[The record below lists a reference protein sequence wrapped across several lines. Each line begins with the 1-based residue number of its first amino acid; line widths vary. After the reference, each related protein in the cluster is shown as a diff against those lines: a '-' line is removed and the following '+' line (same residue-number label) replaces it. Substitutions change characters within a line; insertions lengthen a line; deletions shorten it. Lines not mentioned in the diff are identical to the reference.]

1 MSVTKGG
8 YQGITMYN
16 GTTEFVSTRGIRDVS
31 VSIEPEYVDLANGLR
46 RPIAYRSTVSLTI
59 VDHSIYDQLVTWA
72 EALTAVQFVLVG
84 QSKCLQGYDDTY
96 INLVDQFT
104 PFGDVNG
111 FRIEL
116 VNTKYSPTWY
126 TNTNLAWF
134 AGWLDGDTDNIP
146 DSGEGS
152 PSYEYVF
159 DETNVDWT
167 LDFSEPTLTFYIKDV
182 INASNVATLYRDI
195 VFPFPGL
202 TATISIEVTETT
214 GITSSNLA
222 IGCQFRSITDTLIST
237 STTNVGGSVGRK
249 THTATIPSGTYTIRL
264 FATQLNNLADP
275 PDFFFANVDNDGG
288 TEVALGPPSHT
299 SDVWDD
305 VKAYNTDLSIVVP
318 CSAGKAGTLYS
329 LIPQRLAVKYP
340 TLRVDGVSAETL
352 Y

>member
-8 YQGITMYN
+8 YQGITIYN

-46 RPIAYRSTVSLTI
+46 RPIAYRRTVSLTI

-126 TNTNLAWF
+126 TNTNLAWY
-134 AGWLDGDTDNIP
+134 AGWFDGDADNLP
-146 DSGEGS
+146 DSGEGT
-152 PSYEYVF
+152 PSYEYSKTQ
-159 DETNVDWT
+159 TNI
-167 LDFSEPTLTFYIKDV
+167 TLTQSFNTSTSEFTVEIDT
-182 INASNVATLYRDI
+182 ISNATNNAKLLLDI
-195 VFPFPGL
+195 PFPFPGATVTFSADITDNTTGATVSVGLNPLNASGSGLGLVSTAVTANGRVSL
-202 TATISIEVTETT
+202 TTTLPASTYYLRIFPVQIFNATIGVSELTQVT
-214 GITSSNLA
+214 
-222 IGCQFRSITDTLIST
+222 
-237 STTNVGGSVGRK
+237 
-249 THTATIPSGTYTIRL
+249 
-264 FATQLNNLADP
+264 
-275 PDFFFANVDNDGG
+275 
-288 TEVALGPPSHT
+288 
-299 SDVWDD
+299 
-305 VKAYNTDLSIVVP
+305 
-318 CSAGKAGTLYS
+318 
-329 LIPQRLAVKYP
+329 VKYP
-340 TLRVDGVSAETL
+340 TLRVDGISAETL

>member
-8 YQGITMYN
+8 YQGITIYN

-46 RPIAYRSTVSLTI
+46 RPIAYRRTVSLTI

-126 TNTNLAWF
+126 TNTNLAWY
-134 AGWLDGDTDNIP
+134 AGWFDGDADNLP
-146 DSGEGS
+146 DSGEGT
-152 PSYEYVF
+152 PSYEYSKTQ
-159 DETNVDWT
+159 TNIVVSTAFSTSTSEFTFEIDSISNAT
-167 LDFSEPTLTFYIKDV
+167 NNAKLLLDIP
-182 INASNVATLYRDI
+182 
-195 VFPFPGL
+195 FPFPG
-202 TATISIEVTETT
+202 ATVTF
-214 GITSSNLA
+214 SAN
-222 IGCQFRSITDTLIST
+222 ITDNTDGASVSVGLNPLDSSGSGLGLV
-237 STTNVGGSVGRK
+237 STTVTANGRVSL
-249 THTATIPSGTYTIRL
+249 TTTLPASTYYLRI
-264 FATQLNNLADP
+264 FPVQIFNAIIG
-275 PDFFFANVDNDGG
+275 VDEGNA
-288 TEVALGPPSHT
+288 V
-299 SDVWDD
+299 
-305 VKAYNTDLSIVVP
+305 I
-318 CSAGKAGTLYS
+318 
-329 LIPQRLAVKYP
+329 VKYP
-340 TLRVDGVSAETL
+340 TLRVDGISAETL

>member
-8 YQGITMYN
+8 YQGITIYN

-46 RPIAYRSTVSLTI
+46 RPIAYRRTVSLTV

-126 TNTNLAWF
+126 TNTNLAWY
-134 AGWLDGDTDNIP
+134 AGWFDGDADNLP
-146 DSGEGS
+146 DSGEGT
-152 PSYEYVF
+152 PSYEYSKTQ
-159 DETNVDWT
+159 TNI
-167 LDFSEPTLTFYIKDV
+167 TLTQSFNTSTSEFTVEIDS
-182 INASNVATLYRDI
+182 ISNATNNAKLLLDI
-195 VFPFPGL
+195 PFPFPGATVTFSADITDNTTGATVSVGLNPLNASGSGLGLVSTAVTANGRVSL
-202 TATISIEVTETT
+202 TTTLPASTYYLRIFPVQIFNATIGVSELTQVT
-214 GITSSNLA
+214 
-222 IGCQFRSITDTLIST
+222 
-237 STTNVGGSVGRK
+237 
-249 THTATIPSGTYTIRL
+249 
-264 FATQLNNLADP
+264 
-275 PDFFFANVDNDGG
+275 
-288 TEVALGPPSHT
+288 
-299 SDVWDD
+299 
-305 VKAYNTDLSIVVP
+305 
-318 CSAGKAGTLYS
+318 
-329 LIPQRLAVKYP
+329 VKYP
-340 TLRVDGVSAETL
+340 TLRVDGISAETL

>member
-8 YQGITMYN
+8 YQGITIYN

-46 RPIAYRSTVSLTI
+46 RPIAYRRTVSLSI

-126 TNTNLAWF
+126 TNTNLAWY
-134 AGWLDGDTDNIP
+134 AGWFDGDADNLP
-146 DSGEGS
+146 DSGEGT
-152 PSYEYVF
+152 PSYEYSKTQ
-159 DETNVDWT
+159 TNI
-167 LDFSEPTLTFYIKDV
+167 TLTQSFNTSTSEFTVEIDT
-182 INASNVATLYRDI
+182 ISNATNNAKLLLDI
-195 VFPFPGL
+195 PFPFPGATVTFSADITDNTTGATVSVGLNPLNASGSGLGLVSTAVTANGRVSL
-202 TATISIEVTETT
+202 TTTLPASTYYLRIFPVQIFNATIGVSELTQVT
-214 GITSSNLA
+214 
-222 IGCQFRSITDTLIST
+222 
-237 STTNVGGSVGRK
+237 
-249 THTATIPSGTYTIRL
+249 
-264 FATQLNNLADP
+264 
-275 PDFFFANVDNDGG
+275 
-288 TEVALGPPSHT
+288 
-299 SDVWDD
+299 
-305 VKAYNTDLSIVVP
+305 
-318 CSAGKAGTLYS
+318 
-329 LIPQRLAVKYP
+329 VKYP
-340 TLRVDGVSAETL
+340 TLRVDGISAETL